1 MTIRDYLR
9 SRSIPFELLL
19 HRPVP
24 CASRLAAS
32 LHLPGRHVAKA
43 VLLRAGDGYLLA
55 VLPATHRV
63 DLDRLS
69 DLLGLERV
77 SLASEEETQLVFHD
91 CERGAIPPFGKKYGL
106 TTVVDPSVA
115 AGVNILVASSLRHE
129 VLRIRYRDFE
139 EIEAPV
145 RARFASAAG
154 PRRRLHKRQAS

>member
-1 MTIRDYLR
+1 MTIRDFLR

-32 LHLPGRHVAKA
+32 LHLPGRQVAKA
-43 VLLRAGDGYLLA
+43 VLLRAGGGYLLA

-63 DLDRLS
+63 DLDRLR

-77 SLASEEETQLVFHD
+77 SLATEDEAQQVFHD

-115 AGVNILVASSLRHE
+115 AGDHILVASSLRHE

-139 EIEAPV
+139 EVESPV
-145 RARFASAAG
+145 RARFACAAG
-154 PRRRLHKRQAS
+154 PRRRLRKRQAS